1 MSETNETPKE
11 AGWPWA
17 CRHSVTVNGITG
29 TAWCVIGRVFD
40 AHDIEGRPTLKF
52 VGGAVSISQDSF
64 DQFDWHKIEL
74 PEGWR

>member
-1 MSETNETPKE
+1 MKSEMPSE

-17 CRHSVTVNGITG
+17 VRHSVTVNGVNS
-29 TAWCVIGRVFD
+29 TAWTAIGGVRAEHGTDVLIFRSGNGSVT
-40 AHDIEGRPTLKF
+40 IR
-52 VGGAVSISQDSF
+52 QDTF